1 MTEITNKGIKIDI
14 INMFYSSKM
23 YKMRGEMKYMKKINQ
38 MEFLEMKNTRDR
50 INRFSTT
57 EEKIGEF
64 ADMKTNYPK

>member
-1 MTEITNKGIKIDI
+1 ML
-14 INMFYSSKM
+14 YSSKM

-50 INRFSTT
+50 INSRFSTT

-64 ADMKTNYPK
+64 TDMETNYPK

>member
-1 MTEITNKGIKIDI
+1 
-14 INMFYSSKM
+14 M

-50 INRFSTT
+50 INSRFSTT

-64 ADMKTNYPK
+64 ADMETNYPK

>member
-1 MTEITNKGIKIDI
+1 
-14 INMFYSSKM
+14 M

-50 INRFSTT
+50 INSRFSTT

-64 ADMKTNYPK
+64 ADMETNYPKWRSEDI